1 MVGGKNFG
9 NTNKET
15 RNKVVMVDLETSLSK
30 ITTYKEF
37 SGGFLC
43 RCPFAPKTHPKKCDR
58 SPSLVIYTD
67 SNFFQCYSCG
77 QKGRINELFTQLAVL
92 IPSKIHEDLAFLWGE
107 SLWHI
112 RSKLMERPLK
122 EKVYLDE
129 QILEHFPEI
138 NQAGTSYLL
147 GRGVDKAAI
156 REYDIRYDPRSNRVV
171 FPVRDYTGK
180 LLGMVGRNI
189 EKKEHFKYFVSTTQ
203 VLGGENKL
211 RFDRIAIVE
220 GFIDLLKA
228 WPWATD
234 LGIDIACCWT
244 AQLSHDHVKRLA
256 MLDKYVYLM
265 LDQDGAGNKGA
276 REFAKVYPGLST
288 RLVWDHKNEKGEV
301 ADVGDMT
308 EEQFTSFWRT

>member
-1 MVGGKNFG
+1 MLN
-9 NTNKET
+9 
-15 RNKVVMVDLETSLSK
+15 LEESLQQ
-30 ITTYKEF
+30 ITTYKEY
-37 SGGFLC
+37 SKGFLC
-43 RCPFAPKTHPKKCDR
+43 RCPFAPKTHPKKYDR
-58 SPSLVIYTD
+58 SPSLVVWPEI
-67 SNFFQCYSCG
+67 NFFQCYACN
-77 QKGRINELFTQLAVL
+77 QKGSISNLFV
-92 IPSKIHEDLAFLWGE
+92 DLARLLPTPLHEKLAAQWAD

-112 RSKLMERPLK
+112 HSKLRDKPVL

-147 GRGVDKAAI
+147 SRGVDKAAI

-171 FPVRDYTGK
+171 FPVRDYTRK